1 MTERVWLTLLGY
13 RRFLL
18 NSDKAQKIEFMT
30 TTPQTQFVQVDITAA
45 PKRMTRIST
54 SFTTRCN
61 LRCVYC
67 PEGSHPESFYG
78 DMSSELL
85 QHIIAYA
92 KVNGVHIDISYY
104 GDSTFHQRFG
114 EYAAAIHE
122 AGVGLAITSNF
133 ARVLRDEEIAA
144 VARCKTVSFSFET
157 DDRESARAI
166 RKGLDL
172 RTLVYNILRVRAYC
186 LKAAIPVPPFTLHAV
201 LNDKTVHDL
210 PNLVA
215 FAASM
220 GVSYVGCNEL
230 AEIEGSRGNMVNI
243 AALRGEELAKAIA
256 SIDEA
261 AVLSHRLG
269 VPLSFTSEQILRIQA
284 AAKGTLNEHAVREE
298 RKGIQGTYYFNGGD
312 EALDLKP
319 GMTRACVEPWVGP
332 IVDPKGDVYSC
343 CARGTVMGVVGP
355 DGSLADVHNNES
367 FRALR
372 RALLTGQDLDLDCRR
387 CHIASQTS
395 PPELQQRVIELFT

>member
-1 MTERVWLTLLGY
+1 MT
-13 RRFLL
+13 
-18 NSDKAQKIEFMT
+18 AI
-30 TTPQTQFVQVDITAA
+30 PQTQPIQIDITAA

-78 DMSSELL
+78 DMTPELL
-85 QHIIAYA
+85 RHIIDYA
-92 KVNGVHIDISYY
+92 KANSVHIDISYY
-104 GDSTFHQRFG
+104 GDSMFHERFG

-133 ARVLRDEEIAA
+133 ARLLRNDEIAA

-157 DDRESARAI
+157 DDRDAARAI

-172 RTLVYNILRVRAYC
+172 RTLVYNVLRVRAYC
-186 LKAAIPVPPFTLHAV
+186 LKAAIPVPPFALHAV
-201 LNDKTVHDL
+201 LTDKTVHEL

-215 FAASM
+215 FAAAM
-220 GVSYVGCNEL
+220 GVSYIGCNEL

-243 AALRGEELAKAIA
+243 AALRGDELTKAIG

-269 VPLSFTSEQILRIQA
+269 VPLNFTSEQILRIQA
-284 AAKGTLNEHAVREE
+284 AARGNLKAHTVREE
-298 RKGIQGTYYFNGGD
+298 RIGIQGTYYFSGGD

-355 DGSLADVHNNES
+355 DGSLADVHNNKS

-372 RALLTGQDLDLDCRR
+372 RALLTGQELDLDCRR
-387 CHIASQTS
+387 CHIASQTT
-395 PPELQQRVIELFT
+395 PAELQQRVIGLFT